1 MRRRALAALA
11 FALAIP
17 LSVSADH
24 RLVIAAFGETVTVD
38 KSGAIEVEERLT
50 PRFTGVWNGIYRTI
64 PIQYR
69 TPQGLNYTLRLD
81 LESVTDDAGTPL
93 KYETSHQRQY
103 LKIKI
108 WVPGAADAERNV
120 TIRYRIANALRFF
133 DDHDELYWNVTGD
146 EWDVPIEST
155 TATIRLPEGV
165 TGVRA
170 TAFRGAYGSTQQNDV
185 SIDANTV
192 SISTGSL
199 GMHEGLTAVVGW
211 DPGSVHRP
219 TRLERLASFI
229 YSNLPL
235 TIPLLVFAGMFSL
248 WRSKGRDPDQAPIVT
263 QYEPPK
269 EMTPSELGTLVDASP
284 DMRDITAAIV
294 DLAVR
299 GYLHIDELKSEHL
312 GGLFSDTDYR
322 FTLKKDRSGW
332 TDLKK
337 HERDLLEALFGI
349 SDTVLLSDLKNKFYK
364 NLPGI
369 KEDLYNG
376 LVDGG
381 FYMARPDRVRAVYI
395 IIAFV
400 IAWSIAFFGGKL
412 VQDMGMQALP
422 TLLAGI
428 FSGAIVFG
436 FGWFMPCRTTKG
448 ARELEQILGFQ
459 EFLSRVDA
467 DRMQRMIKT
476 PDVFEKFLPYAM
488 ALGVESHWAKQFEG
502 IATNPPQWYTG
513 YGPTPGFNTMM
524 FTNNLSRMS
533 TAASHTMA
541 SAPRSSGGSGF
552 GGGGSSGG
560 GFGGGGGGGF

>member
-38 KSGAIEVEERLT
+38 TSGAIDVEERLV
-50 PRFTGVWNGIYRTI
+50 PRFTGTWNGIYRTI

-81 LESVTDDAGTPL
+81 LESVTDDVGTPL
-93 KYETSHQRQY
+93 RYETSHERQY

-108 WVPGAADAERNV
+108 WVPDAVDTERRV
-120 TIRYRIANALRFF
+120 KIRYRVANALRFS
-133 DDHDELYWNVTGD
+133 DDHDELYWNITGD

-155 TATIRLPEGV
+155 TVTIRLPEGV

-170 TAFRGAYGSTQQNDV
+170 TAFRGAQGSTQQNDV
-185 SIDANTV
+185 SVDGST
-192 SISTGSL
+192 ISLRTGPL
-199 GMHEGLTAVVGW
+199 GMHEGLTAVAGW
-211 DPGSVHRP
+211 DPGVVHRP

-235 TIPLLVFAGMFSL
+235 TIPLFVFAGMFSL
-248 WRSKGRDPDQAPIVT
+248 WRSKGRDPDQAPVVT
-263 QYEPPK
+263 QYEPPQG
-269 EMTPSELGTLVDASP
+269 MTPSELGTLVDASP
-284 DMRDITAAIV
+284 DMRDITAAVV

-299 GYLHIDELKSEHL
+299 GYLHIDELKTEHL
-312 GGLFSDTDYR
+312 GGLFSNTDYR
-322 FTLKKDRSGW
+322 FTLKKDRAQW
-332 TDLKK
+332 TGLKK
-337 HERDLLEALFGI
+337 HERELLEALFGMG
-349 SDTVLLSDLKNKFYK
+349 DTVLLSELKNKFYK

-369 KEDLYNG
+369 KDDLYNA

-381 FYMARPDRVRAVYI
+381 FYTARPDRVRATYI

-400 IAWSIAFFGGKL
+400 IGWCVAFFGGKI

-422 TLLAGI
+422 ALLAGV
-428 FSGAIVFG
+428 FSGAIIFG
-436 FGWFMPCRTTKG
+436 FGWFMPCRTAKG

-476 PDVFEKFLPYAM
+476 PEMFEKFLPYAM
-488 ALGVESHWAKQFEG
+488 ALGVESHWAKQFET

-513 YGPTPGFNTMM
+513 YGPSPGFNTML

-552 GGGGSSGG
+552 SGGSSGG